1 MAFGF
6 DEEQT
11 APTKED
17 SLFLS
22 IQHAAVN
29 GITMFAAASNDGKNR
44 RDGVAWP
51 ASASEVICV
60 HSADGHGT
68 PSGFTPGPCD
78 NQRIMLL
85 GEHVKS
91 AWPTNLR
98 QQGDSRLM
106 SGTSCATSIAA
117 GVAALLLHY
126 ARGFLSNDQWR
137 QLRRVDRMRRM
148 FVRLKDDR
156 VKEYYW
162 IRPWVLFDRKHEEG
176 WIQGEIKAALR

>member
-11 APTKED
+11 ASKEED
-17 SLFLS
+17 SLFHS
-22 IQHAAVN
+22 IQHAAAN

-60 HSADGHGT
+60 HSGNGHGM
-68 PSGFTPGPCD
+68 PSGFTPGPSD

-91 AWPTNLR
+91 AWPTKF
-98 QQGDSRLM
+98 QHHEGSKLM

-126 ARGFLSNDQWR
+126 ARGFLAENQWR
-137 QLRRVDRMRRM
+137 QLRRVDSMRKL
-148 FVRLKDDR
+148 FGRLRDDR
-156 VKEYYW
+156 VNGYHW
-162 IRPWVLFDRKHEEG
+162 IRPWVLFDRKNEEG
-176 WIQGEIKAALR
+176 WIQGEIKTALR